1 MKTVDFLYP
10 SGWAASRNPLA
21 VGLNQQTRDWA
32 LEMGL
37 FLPQDSALKVM
48 HDAFD
53 TEEFAAWL
61 YPFTRNVE
69 FLRFVSDFTL
79 WISVL
84 DDELEKTSPP
94 MSAQA
99 RAELI
104 HGWKLMIEGQHASG
118 KSRYCAAFRD
128 LTSRVQSF
136 AGEQHGPQL
145 AARFIS
151 LLEQMLAVVVGDEP
165 QGSLSW
171 QDRSFYEAVR
181 FMSSQVLWY
190 VLFVEIAEECYLP
203 EAVTAD
209 PRVQRLAV
217 ATTLIFGLIND
228 VFSVS
233 KEETGRPVLNTVLM
247 HMHHERCSQAEAIAA
262 IAGWHNALVVEHM
275 QVARAA
281 AGSFGAFDRHFERFV
296 RGIQN
301 LNRGLVEWML
311 CSRRYTLPT
320 SCEVRIVSELGQT
333 HQAGQPLQNS

>member
-10 SGWAASRNPLA
+10 SSWVASRNPLA
-21 VGLNQQTRDWA
+21 VGLNPQTRDWA

-37 FLPQDSALKVM
+37 LLPQDSALKAM
-48 HDAFD
+48 HDAFN

-61 YPFTRNVE
+61 YPFTRNVD

-79 WISVL
+79 WNAVL

-94 MSAQA
+94 MGAQA

-118 KSRYCAAFRD
+118 QSRYSAAFRD
-128 LTSRVQSF
+128 LTSRVQGF
-136 AGEQHGPQL
+136 AGEQHGPQF

-151 LLEQMLAVVVGDEP
+151 LLGQMLATVAGDEP

-181 FMSSQVLWY
+181 PMASQIPWY
-190 VLFVEIAEECYLP
+190 VLFVEIAEGCYLP
-203 EAVTAD
+203 EALTTD

-217 ATTLIFGLIND
+217 SAALIFGLMND

-247 HMHHERCSQAEAIAA
+247 HMHRERCSQAEAIAA
-262 IAGWHNALVVEHM
+262 IAVWHNDLVVEHM

-296 RGIQN
+296 RGLQN
-301 LNRGLVEWML
+301 FTRGLVEWML
-311 CSRRYTLPT
+311 NSRRYTLPT
-320 SCEVRIVSELGQT
+320 SCEVRIVSELG
-333 HQAGQPLQNS
+333 